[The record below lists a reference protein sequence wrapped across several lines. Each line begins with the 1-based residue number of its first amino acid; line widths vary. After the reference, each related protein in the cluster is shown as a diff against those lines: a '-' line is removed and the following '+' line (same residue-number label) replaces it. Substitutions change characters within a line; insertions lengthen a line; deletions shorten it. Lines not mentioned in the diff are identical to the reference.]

1 MHSKIGLESTEN
13 RRMDLTF
20 EKNPNKQ
27 QLRDQR
33 EVCAFIALP
42 TVSVLLLVKMKET
55 VSVSSVPPWEAQLR
69 VVNVLLVTSVT
80 CSVSDLYPHGIRYLL
95 S

>member
-1 MHSKIGLESTEN
+1 
-13 RRMDLTF
+13 MDLTF

-33 EVCAFIALP
+33 EVCAFIALA
-42 TVSVLLLVKMKET
+42 TESVLLLVKMKEMI
-55 VSVSSVPPWEAQLR
+55 SVSSVPPWEAQLR
-69 VVNVLLVTSVT
+69 VVNVLTVTSVR
-80 CSVSDLYPHGIRYLL
+80 CSVFDLCQHGIRYLL

>member
-1 MHSKIGLESTEN
+1 MRSKIGLESTEN

-20 EKNPNKQ
+20 EKNPSK
-27 QLRDQR
+27 QLRDQK

-55 VSVSSVPPWEAQLR
+55 VSVSSEPPWEAQLG
-69 VVNVLLVTSVT
+69 VVNVLIVTSVT
-80 CSVSDLYPHGIRYLL
+80 CSVFDLYPHGIRYLL

>member
-27 QLRDQR
+27 LRDQK

-42 TVSVLLLVKMKET
+42 TVSVLLLVIMKET
-55 VSVSSVPPWEAQLR
+55 VSVSSEPPWEAQLG
-69 VVNVLLVTSVT
+69 VVNVLIVTSVT
-80 CSVSDLYPHGIRYLL
+80 CSVFDLYPHGIRYLL